1 MKTAVSTSRNCLSL
15 CLLLGCLGPALAQDI
30 EPRRW
35 TPMGLGTKIVSVA
48 YGYTEADISFDP
60 VLKITDTELDN
71 HTLVVAHV
79 NSFKLGD
86 RLARFDAF
94 IPWQNSQWDGTVDGE
109 SKSKEQAGFA
119 DPVFR
124 LSLNLAGAPAA
135 KRPELKGFLKSH
147 PVNTVVGAAVSV
159 SLPFGKY
166 EEDKLL
172 NLGQN
177 RVIIRPQI
185 GMVHTRGPWA
195 YEMTGSVF
203 VFTDNDDFFG
213 GTKREQD
220 PLYAIQTHLIYMFKP
235 GIWTSLSAGYAKGGT
250 STIDGDRKDDRKGNA
265 LSALSLGF
273 KVAKSQSFK
282 VAYLRGRTRKDTGA
296 DFDSLLFVWSLRY

>member
-1 MKTAVSTSRNCLSL
+1 MKTAISTTRKCLSL
-15 CLLLGCLGPALAQDI
+15 CLLLGYLGPALAQDI

-35 TPMGLGTKIVSVA
+35 TPLALGTKIVSVV

-60 VLKITDTELDN
+60 VMKITDADLEN

-79 NSFKLGD
+79 NSFKMGG
-86 RLARFDAF
+86 RLARFDAVV
-94 IPWQNSQWDGTVDGE
+94 PWQNSEWDGSLNGE
-109 SKSKEQAGFA
+109 HKSREQAGFA

-124 LSLNLAGAPAA
+124 LSFNLAGAPAA

-147 PVNTVVGAAVSV
+147 PVNTVIGTAISV
-159 SLPFGKY
+159 TLPFGKY

-177 RVIIRPQI
+177 RVIIRPQL
-185 GMVHTRGPWA
+185 GMVHTRGPWS
-195 YEMTGSVF
+195 YEVTGSVF
-203 VFTDNDDFFG
+203 VFTDNDDFFDDK
-213 GTKREQD
+213 KREQD

-235 GIWTSLSAGYAKGGT
+235 GTWTSLSAGYAKGGT
-250 STIDGDRKDDRKGNA
+250 STVEGDRKGDRIGNA

-273 KVAKSQSFK
+273 KITKSQSFK
-282 VAYLRGRTRKDTGA
+282 GAYLRGQTRKDTGA
-296 DFDSLLFVWSLRY
+296 DFDSLIVGWSLRY